1 MEYSLQSFDGGERK
15 SILAVGGVGSISV
28 LRAVEIMSLRFVS
41 FLWSM
46 MRLMVGIVTEF
57 ARLCPDLDLLL
68 LILLCLWAQQLEDVS
83 LLRFVHGSQVMNP

>member
-41 FLWSM
+41 FL
-46 MRLMVGIVTEF
+46 
-57 ARLCPDLDLLL
+57 
-68 LILLCLWAQQLEDVS
+68 
-83 LLRFVHGSQVMNP
+83 